1 MNDSTFMAEAL
12 AEARRGHD
20 EGGVPIGCVLV
31 RDGEIVGAGHNRRV
45 QRDSAILHAEMDALE
60 ATGRQPGVFY
70 RDVTLY
76 TTLSPCAMCTGA
88 ILLYGIPRVVIGEH
102 ESFMGEEDLLAERGV
117 QVSVLNDHDCRTL
130 MQRFMADKPSLWH
143 EDIAEQDDAP
153 ASR

>member
-1 MNDSTFMAEAL
+1 MHHASFMQAAL
-12 AEARRGHD
+12 DQARTGGA
-20 EGGVPIGCVLV
+20 EGGVPISCVLV
-31 RDGEIVGAGHNRRV
+31 KNGRVVGAGHNRRV
-45 QRDSAILHAEMDALE
+45 QNDSAILHGEMDALE
-60 ATGRQPGVFY
+60 ATGRRPGAWY
-70 RDVTLY
+70 KDVILY